1 MNLNGPEMM
10 VAGVLLV
17 IAILAYVYWS
27 TDGSKPDDPNKRQEL
42 DEWP

>member
-27 TDGSKPDDPNKRQEL
+27 TDDAKPDDPDKRQEL
-42 DEWP
+42 DDWP